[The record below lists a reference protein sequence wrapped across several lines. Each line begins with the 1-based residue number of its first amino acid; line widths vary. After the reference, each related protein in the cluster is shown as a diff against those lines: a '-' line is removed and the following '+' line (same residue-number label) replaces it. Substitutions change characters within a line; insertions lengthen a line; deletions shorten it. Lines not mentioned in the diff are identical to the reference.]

1 MKSNSWL
8 DLLKAFGELEQ
19 ILFRWK
25 SRKNVNKNKRAML
38 ENETQQKR
46 VQFYN

>member
-19 ILFRWK
+19 KIFRWK
-25 SRKNVNKNKRAML
+25 AGKNVNKNKRAML

-46 VQFYN
+46 ASIL

>member
-1 MKSNSWL
+1 MKSNSRL
-8 DLLKAFGELEQ
+8 DFSKAFGELEE

-25 SRKNVNKNKRAML
+25 SGKNVNKNKRAML

-46 VQFYN
+46 ASIL